1 MYLSSTVVPVGQ
13 TYQKITCFFGPL
25 QRVIFGAKNG
35 IPTAVF
41 DTPEKVGKH
50 DDWPEGGTLPKS
62 PPSPLPIRNTSIA
75 IWAWGYLFLIWRI
88 MFWVKKTCGF
98 RSGCVRKDGSG
109 CVRNLQLEKKQ
120 ILQQLRQK
128 KKLPN
133 LQSQEAD
140 VFDSNNASVAQ
151 CNTPPSCHYSNM
163 RHCSRSPLGS
173 YRGGAPSNDMARG
186 IRQIWT
192 NSSSWKRWKHSHF
205 PSCLSHTCFFWCPFR
220 GIRGLCLV
228 SDMQLSCA
236 G

>member
-109 CVRNLQLEKKQ
+109 CVRNLQLEKNKSSNSCA
-120 ILQQLRQK
+120 K
-128 KKLPN
+128 KKASEFAKPRSWCLRFQQCFRGTVQHSSQLPLLQHAPLLPVTARVIPRRRAIKRHGTGDQAN
-133 LQSQEAD
+133 LDKFKFVKTLETLT
-140 VFDSNNASVAQ
+140 FSVMFV
-151 CNTPPSCHYSNM
+151 PYM
-163 RHCSRSPLGS
+163 
-173 YRGGAPSNDMARG
+173 
-186 IRQIWT
+186 
-192 NSSSWKRWKHSHF
+192 
-205 PSCLSHTCFFWCPFR
+205 FFLMSFR